1 MGLHESTTQPAPR
14 STYVVRTVKRIQ
26 SALVT
31 GARSVHR
38 LLRRRFTVMV
48 VPHSAKSPLNFTIG
62 FLGLAFSAVML
73 IAVAGSSVWMIQD
86 GMDRMQE
93 LGEREE
99 ELYRLQASVDS
110 LRDDIGELFS
120 SARNFDSVLKNVLA
134 HIPGNAAGSAE
145 AEYVGLSEGTLGG
158 TATEDVEVLER
169 LSALLSSA
177 GKPLYEVAGAV
188 DNKERLFAEI
198 PIEWPISGGR
208 GTVTHEWGPNIHPFY
223 GRWYMHTGIDIAH
236 GGSNIPLVATADGT
250 VVETGNREFG
260 YGLYVDIEHR
270 YGIRTKYA
278 HLNRID
284 VSVGDTVEQGDI
296 IGILGSTGMS
306 TGPHVHYEII
316 VGGQNVDPA
325 GYLTISNDFRRR
337 TTRRVR

>member
-1 MGLHESTTQPAPR
+1 MGQNESSTQSSPR
-14 STYVVRTVKRIQ
+14 STYVVRT
-26 SALVT
+26 LVRVYHSVR
-31 GARSVHR
+31 GSLRSVKR

-48 VPHSAKSPLNFTIG
+48 VPHSAKSPLNFTVG
-62 FLGLAFSAVML
+62 FLGLAFSVVFL
-73 IAVAGSSVWMIQD
+73 IGVAASSVWMFQE
-86 GMDRMQE
+86 GMERRQE
-93 LGEREE
+93 LSERED

-110 LRDDIGELFS
+110 LRDDIGDLFS
-120 SARNFDSVLKNVLA
+120 SARNFDSVLKNVLS
-134 HIPGNAAGSAE
+134 HIPGNAAGSTE
-145 AEYVGLSEGTLGG
+145 AEYVGLSEDRLGG
-158 TATEDVEVLER
+158 TASDDAEVLER

-177 GKPLYEVAGAV
+177 GKPLHEVAAAV
-188 DNKERLFAEI
+188 NNKERVFSEI
-198 PIEWPISGGR
+198 PIEWPIAGGR
-208 GTVTHEWGPNIHPFY
+208 GIVTHEWGPNIHPFY

-236 GGSNIPLVATADGT
+236 GGSNVPLVATADGT
-250 VVETGNREFG
+250 VVETGNQEFG

-270 YGIRTKYA
+270 YGIRTKHA
-278 HLNRID
+278 HLSRID

-325 GYLTISNDFRRR
+325 GYLTINNDFRRR